1 MARSLR
7 SKRLQ
12 KNRGAKRKKYREREK
27 KKMWEKADKIKER
40 EEAAKLSGMDS
51 DQNLQPAENKDCVP
65 EQNEEGKIKDLNNG
79 KPD

>member
-12 KNRGAKRKKYREREK
+12 KNRGVKRKKYREREK
-27 KKMWEKADKIKER
+27 KKMWVKADKIKER
-40 EEAAKLSGMDS
+40 EAAAKPSEMDS
-51 DQNLQPAENKDCVP
+51 DQNPQPAENKDCVQ
-65 EQNEEGKIKDLNNG
+65 EKNKEGRMNVLYNI